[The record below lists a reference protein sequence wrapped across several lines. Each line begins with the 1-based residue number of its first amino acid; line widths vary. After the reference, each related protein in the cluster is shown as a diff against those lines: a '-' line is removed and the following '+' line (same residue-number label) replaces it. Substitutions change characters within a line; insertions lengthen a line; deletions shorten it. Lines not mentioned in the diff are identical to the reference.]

1 MAKVTEKGPPPYFES
16 KTITFTGLTGA
27 GEVANPTISVFTVT
41 GEVLIEKLVPMCTV
55 DLVSAGGGTL
65 SNGIT
70 GSVALFLAATTATT
84 IDVGE
89 FWVNTTPVAN
99 GVALP
104 AAFKDIVITDNII
117 WTVATADITAGAIRC
132 DVWWRPLSAD
142 GNVTAA

>member
-1 MAKVTEKGPPPYFES
+1 MATVVERGPPPYFES
-16 KTITFTGLTGA
+16 KLLTFTGASGL
-27 GEVANPTISVFTVT
+27 GEVANPTCAIFTVT
-41 GEVLIEKLVPMCTV
+41 GEVLIEKMVPVCTV

-70 GSVALFLAATTATT
+70 GSVALFLAATTATV

-104 AAFKDIVITDNII
+104 AAFKDIVITDSII

-142 GNVTAA
+142 GNVQAA